1 MSRSVFR
8 SAFTLAF
15 SALALGLALPSSA
28 DAAGFSSPV
37 TTITVT
43 PNGAATTMTG
53 DLSSGKT
60 MALTWAAKSSVAC
73 FPATEFVN
81 FKGKHVMYGLSIP
94 KQSELKVT
102 VTPKNPS
109 LDVNVYAY
117 TIGSTDFTHVA
128 PNVSTAVS
136 CEAGY
141 DQVTDSNPGKA
152 ESVKLNAT
160 TNPYNVVIGVAG
172 PQGVTSGEYT
182 LSVELKAATEVQSAK
197 LTTTPMEVGR
207 DVSGDLSKGG
217 VIDLAFAAKSSMAC
231 WPATENLNF
240 TGNHV
245 LYSLSLPKQTEMT
258 ITATPD
264 SSSTDLSLYAYT
276 VSSTGT
282 AALPPDVSSAVSCE
296 AGYDQKT
303 DHNPGVA
310 ETVKLIATTNSYQVI
325 VGVAGAGTTKSGT
338 FKLKATTKAR

>member
-1 MSRSVFR
+1 MSRSIIRVVF
-8 SAFTLAF
+8 SI
-15 SALALGLALPSSA
+15 SVSSLALGVALPMSA
-28 DAAGFSSPV
+28 DAAGFPSAV
-37 TTITVT
+37 TTLSVT
-43 PNGAATTMTG
+43 PNGAATTVTG
-53 DLSSGKT
+53 ELSRGKT

-94 KQSELKVT
+94 KQSELTVT
-102 VTPKNPS
+102 VTPKTPS

-117 TIGSTDFTHVA
+117 TIGATDFTHVA
-128 PNVSTAVS
+128 PNLSSAVS

-141 DQVTDSNPGKA
+141 DQVKDSNPGKA
-152 ESVKLNAT
+152 ETIKLNAA

-172 PQGVTSGEYT
+172 PDGVTSGEYT
-182 LSVELKAATEVQSAK
+182 LSVALKAATEVQSAR
-197 LTTTPMEVGR
+197 LSATPIEVGR
-207 DVSGDLSKGG
+207 DVAGDLSKGG

-231 WPATENLNF
+231 WPATENANF
-240 TGNHV
+240 SGNHV

-264 SSSTDLSLYAYT
+264 SSSTDLSVYAYT
-276 VSSTGT
+276 VGATGT

-296 AGYDQKT
+296 AGYDQRT

-310 ETVKLIATTNSYQVI
+310 ETLKLIATTNPYQVI
-325 VGVAGAGTTKSGT
+325 VGVAGAGATKSGT